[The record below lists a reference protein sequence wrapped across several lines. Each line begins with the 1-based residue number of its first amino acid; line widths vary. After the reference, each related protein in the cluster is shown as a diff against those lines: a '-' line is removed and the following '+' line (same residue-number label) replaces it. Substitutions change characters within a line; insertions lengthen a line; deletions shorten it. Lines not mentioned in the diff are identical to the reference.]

1 MMIKD
6 LILKNRSYRRF
17 HEEYK
22 IKLSTLKEL
31 INLARLSA
39 SGANRQPLKYIISS
53 DSATNKKIFP
63 YLAWAGYLKDWDG
76 PMEGERPSGYIII
89 LGDKN
94 ISPSFGC
101 DHGIAAQSILLGA
114 AEEGLGGCMI
124 GSIERNNLRNA
135 FNISDNFEILL
146 VIALGK
152 PKEEI
157 ILEEMES
164 NGDIKYYRDN
174 KTIHHVPK
182 RKLQDVI
189 IRQY

>member
-1 MMIKD
+1 MIKD